1 MKKTN
6 SNNVFLDVSFMEK
19 SFLQNRFP
27 NIYNKCLEE
36 GIDISKEPIPVAPAQ
51 HYFMGGIKVD
61 LNGKTSMENLYA
73 FGETSCTGVHGAN
86 RLASNSLLEALV
98 FSRRGALEINS
109 YIDNLELIIEE
120 RECEDLDKYR
130 LLNRKILIDEICR
143 LRGDIKDELVT
154 CGGECKRALNEDLQ
168 YGDITTESVVLDHKI
183 AKVDIIA
190 KEKGVIAGTEVF
202 KMVFKILGDVEVDFS
217 VNDGE
222 EVERGQHFGQVSG
235 DAKKILMGERV
246 ALNYMQRM
254 CGIATLTREF
264 VERLEGTKVK
274 LLDTRK
280 TTPNMR
286 IFEKYAVKVGEELII
301 DLD

>member
-1 MKKTN
+1 MN
-6 SNNVFLDVSFMEK
+6 WLLVEENVK
-19 SFLQNRFP
+19 
-27 NIYNKCLEE
+27 
-36 GIDISKEPIPVAPAQ
+36 
-51 HYFMGGIKVD
+51 
-61 LNGKTSMENLYA
+61 
-73 FGETSCTGVHGAN
+73 
-86 RLASNSLLEALV
+86 
-98 FSRRGALEINS
+98 RG
-109 YIDNLELIIEE
+109 
-120 RECEDLDKYR
+120 
-130 LLNRKILIDEICR
+130 
-143 LRGDIKDELVT
+143 
-154 CGGECKRALNEDLQ
+154 LNEDLQ

-190 KEKGVIAGTEVF
+190 KEKGIIAGTEVF
-202 KMVFKILGDVEVDFS
+202 KMVFKILGDVEVNFS

-222 EVERGQHFGQVSG
+222 EVEEGQHFGEVFG

-286 IFEKYAVKVGEELII
+286 IFEKYAVKVGGGTNHRFGLNDGVMIKDNHIEAAGGIKNAVSLARKNSPFVRKIEVEVESIEQLKEALEAKADIIMLDNMDIKTLKESVKLIDNKVEVEASGNVTLDNIREIAKTGVDFISTGAVTHSFKVLDISMKNFRYI
-301 DLD
+301 D

>member
-1 MKKTN
+1 MN
-6 SNNVFLDVSFMEK
+6 WLLVEENV
-19 SFLQNRFP
+19 
-27 NIYNKCLEE
+27 
-36 GIDISKEPIPVAPAQ
+36 
-51 HYFMGGIKVD
+51 
-61 LNGKTSMENLYA
+61 
-73 FGETSCTGVHGAN
+73 
-86 RLASNSLLEALV
+86 
-98 FSRRGALEINS
+98 
-109 YIDNLELIIEE
+109 
-120 RECEDLDKYR
+120 
-130 LLNRKILIDEICR
+130 
-143 LRGDIKDELVT
+143 
-154 CGGECKRALNEDLQ
+154 KRALNEDLQ

-190 KEKGVIAGTEVF
+190 KEKGIIAGTEVF
-202 KMVFKILGDVEVDFS
+202 KMVFKILGDVEVNFS

-222 EVERGQHFGQVSG
+222 EVEEGQHFGEVFG

-286 IFEKYAVKVGEELII
+286 IFEKYAVKVGGGTNHRFGLNDGVMIKDNHIEAAGGIKNAVSLARKNSPFVRKIEVEVESIEQLKEALETKADIIMLDNMDIKTLKEAVKLIDNRVEVEASGNVTLDNIREIAKTGVDFISTGAVTHSFKVLDISMKNFRYI
-301 DLD
+301 D

>member
-1 MKKTN
+1 MN
-6 SNNVFLDVSFMEK
+6 WLLVEENV
-19 SFLQNRFP
+19 
-27 NIYNKCLEE
+27 
-36 GIDISKEPIPVAPAQ
+36 
-51 HYFMGGIKVD
+51 
-61 LNGKTSMENLYA
+61 
-73 FGETSCTGVHGAN
+73 
-86 RLASNSLLEALV
+86 
-98 FSRRGALEINS
+98 
-109 YIDNLELIIEE
+109 
-120 RECEDLDKYR
+120 
-130 LLNRKILIDEICR
+130 
-143 LRGDIKDELVT
+143 
-154 CGGECKRALNEDLQ
+154 KRALNEDLQ
-168 YGDITTESVVLDHKI
+168 YGDITTESVVLNHKI

-222 EVERGQHFGQVSG
+222 EVEKGQYFGQVSG

-286 IFEKYAVKVGEELII
+286 IFEKYAVKVGGGTNHRFGLNDGVMIKDNHIEAAGGIKNAVSLARKNSPFVRKIEVEVESIEQLKEALETKADIIMLDNMDIKTLKEAVKLIDNRAEVEASGNVTLDNIREIAKTGVDFISTGSVTHSFKVLDISMKNFRYI
-301 DLD
+301 D

>member
-1 MKKTN
+1 MN
-6 SNNVFLDVSFMEK
+6 WLLVEENV
-19 SFLQNRFP
+19 
-27 NIYNKCLEE
+27 
-36 GIDISKEPIPVAPAQ
+36 
-51 HYFMGGIKVD
+51 
-61 LNGKTSMENLYA
+61 
-73 FGETSCTGVHGAN
+73 
-86 RLASNSLLEALV
+86 
-98 FSRRGALEINS
+98 
-109 YIDNLELIIEE
+109 
-120 RECEDLDKYR
+120 
-130 LLNRKILIDEICR
+130 
-143 LRGDIKDELVT
+143 
-154 CGGECKRALNEDLQ
+154 KRALNEDLQ

-217 VNDGE
+217 VSDGDQ
-222 EVERGQHFGQVSG
+222 VEKGQHFGQVSG

-264 VERLEGTKVK
+264 VGRLEGTKVK

-286 IFEKYAVKVGEELII
+286 IFEKYAVKVGGGTNHRFGLNEGVMIKDNHIEAAGGIKNAVSLARKNSPFVRKIEVEVESIEQLNEALEAKADIIMLDNMDIKTLEEAVKLIDNRAEVEASGNVTLDNIREIAETGVDFISTGAVTHSFKVLDISMKNFRYI
-301 DLD
+301 D

>member
-1 MKKTN
+1 MN
-6 SNNVFLDVSFMEK
+6 WLLVEENV
-19 SFLQNRFP
+19 
-27 NIYNKCLEE
+27 
-36 GIDISKEPIPVAPAQ
+36 
-51 HYFMGGIKVD
+51 
-61 LNGKTSMENLYA
+61 
-73 FGETSCTGVHGAN
+73 
-86 RLASNSLLEALV
+86 
-98 FSRRGALEINS
+98 
-109 YIDNLELIIEE
+109 
-120 RECEDLDKYR
+120 
-130 LLNRKILIDEICR
+130 
-143 LRGDIKDELVT
+143 
-154 CGGECKRALNEDLQ
+154 KRALNEDLQ

-222 EVERGQHFGQVSG
+222 EVEKGQYFGQVSG

-286 IFEKYAVKVGEELII
+286 IFEKYAVKVGGGTNHRFGLNDGVMIKDNHIEAAGGIKNAVSLARKNSPFVRKIEVEVESIEQLKEALETKADIIMLDNMDIKTLKEAVKLIDNRAEVEASGNVTLDNIREIAKTGVDFISTGSVTHSFKVLDISMKNFRYI
-301 DLD
+301 D

>member
-1 MKKTN
+1 MN
-6 SNNVFLDVSFMEK
+6 WLLVEGNV
-19 SFLQNRFP
+19 
-27 NIYNKCLEE
+27 
-36 GIDISKEPIPVAPAQ
+36 
-51 HYFMGGIKVD
+51 
-61 LNGKTSMENLYA
+61 
-73 FGETSCTGVHGAN
+73 
-86 RLASNSLLEALV
+86 
-98 FSRRGALEINS
+98 
-109 YIDNLELIIEE
+109 
-120 RECEDLDKYR
+120 
-130 LLNRKILIDEICR
+130 
-143 LRGDIKDELVT
+143 
-154 CGGECKRALNEDLQ
+154 KRALNEDLQ

-217 VNDGE
+217 VSDGDQ
-222 EVERGQHFGQVSG
+222 VEKGQHFGQVSG

-264 VERLEGTKVK
+264 VGRLEGTKVK

-286 IFEKYAVKVGEELII
+286 IFEKYAVKVGGGTNHRFGLNDGVMIKDNHIEAAGGIKNAVSLARKNSPFVRKIEVEVESIEQLNEALEAKADIIMLDNMDIKTLKEAVKLIDNRSEVEASGNVTLDNIREIAETGVDFISTGAVTHSFKVLDISMKNFRYI
-301 DLD
+301 D

>member
-1 MKKTN
+1 MN
-6 SNNVFLDVSFMEK
+6 WLLVEENV
-19 SFLQNRFP
+19 
-27 NIYNKCLEE
+27 
-36 GIDISKEPIPVAPAQ
+36 
-51 HYFMGGIKVD
+51 
-61 LNGKTSMENLYA
+61 
-73 FGETSCTGVHGAN
+73 
-86 RLASNSLLEALV
+86 
-98 FSRRGALEINS
+98 
-109 YIDNLELIIEE
+109 
-120 RECEDLDKYR
+120 
-130 LLNRKILIDEICR
+130 
-143 LRGDIKDELVT
+143 
-154 CGGECKRALNEDLQ
+154 KRALNEDLQ

-202 KMVFKILGDVEVDFS
+202 KMVFKILGDVEVNFS

-222 EVERGQHFGQVSG
+222 EVEEGQHFGEVFG

-286 IFEKYAVKVGEELII
+286 IFEKYAVKVGGGTNHRFGLNDGVMIKDNHIEAAGGIKNAVSLARKNSPFVRKIEVEVESIEQLKEALEAKADIIMLDNMDIKILKEAVKLIDNRVEVEASGNITLDNIREIAKTGVDFISTGAVTHSFKVLDISMKNFRYI
-301 DLD
+301 D

>member
-1 MKKTN
+1 MN
-6 SNNVFLDVSFMEK
+6 WLLVEENV
-19 SFLQNRFP
+19 
-27 NIYNKCLEE
+27 
-36 GIDISKEPIPVAPAQ
+36 
-51 HYFMGGIKVD
+51 
-61 LNGKTSMENLYA
+61 
-73 FGETSCTGVHGAN
+73 
-86 RLASNSLLEALV
+86 
-98 FSRRGALEINS
+98 
-109 YIDNLELIIEE
+109 
-120 RECEDLDKYR
+120 
-130 LLNRKILIDEICR
+130 
-143 LRGDIKDELVT
+143 
-154 CGGECKRALNEDLQ
+154 KRALNEDLQ

-183 AKVDIIA
+183 ARVDIIA

-202 KMVFKILGDVEVDFS
+202 KMVFKILGDVEVNFS

-222 EVERGQHFGQVSG
+222 EVEEGQHFGEVFG

-286 IFEKYAVKVGEELII
+286 IFEKYAVKVGGGTNHRFGLNDGVMIKDNHIEAAGGIKNAVSLARKNSPFVRKIEVEVESIEQLNEALEAKADIIMLDNMDIKTLKEAVKLIDNRVEVEASGNVTLDNIREIAKTGVDFISTGSVTHSFKVLDISMKNFRYI
-301 DLD
+301 D

>member
-1 MKKTN
+1 MN
-6 SNNVFLDVSFMEK
+6 WLLVEENV
-19 SFLQNRFP
+19 
-27 NIYNKCLEE
+27 
-36 GIDISKEPIPVAPAQ
+36 
-51 HYFMGGIKVD
+51 
-61 LNGKTSMENLYA
+61 
-73 FGETSCTGVHGAN
+73 
-86 RLASNSLLEALV
+86 
-98 FSRRGALEINS
+98 
-109 YIDNLELIIEE
+109 
-120 RECEDLDKYR
+120 
-130 LLNRKILIDEICR
+130 
-143 LRGDIKDELVT
+143 
-154 CGGECKRALNEDLQ
+154 KRALNEDLQ

-202 KMVFKILGDVEVDFS
+202 KMVFKILGDVEVNFS

-222 EVERGQHFGQVSG
+222 EVEEGQHFGEVFG

-286 IFEKYAVKVGEELII
+286 IFEKYAVKVGGGTNHRFGLNDGVMIKDNHIEAAGGIKNAVSLARKNSPFVRKIEVEVESIEQLNEALEAKADIIMLDNMDIKTLKESVKLIDNRVEVEASGNVTLDNIREIAQTGVDFISTGAVTHSFKVLDISMKNFRYI
-301 DLD
+301 D

>member
-1 MKKTN
+1 MN
-6 SNNVFLDVSFMEK
+6 WLLVEENV
-19 SFLQNRFP
+19 
-27 NIYNKCLEE
+27 
-36 GIDISKEPIPVAPAQ
+36 
-51 HYFMGGIKVD
+51 
-61 LNGKTSMENLYA
+61 
-73 FGETSCTGVHGAN
+73 
-86 RLASNSLLEALV
+86 
-98 FSRRGALEINS
+98 
-109 YIDNLELIIEE
+109 
-120 RECEDLDKYR
+120 
-130 LLNRKILIDEICR
+130 
-143 LRGDIKDELVT
+143 
-154 CGGECKRALNEDLQ
+154 KRALNEDLQ

-190 KEKGVIAGTEVF
+190 KEKGIIAGTEVF
-202 KMVFKILGDVEVDFS
+202 KMVFKILGDVEVNFS

-222 EVERGQHFGQVSG
+222 EVEEGQHFGEVFG

-286 IFEKYAVKVGEELII
+286 IFEKYAVKVGGGTNHRFGLNDGVMIKDNHIEAAGGIKNAVSLARKNSPFVRKIEVEVESIEQLNEALEAKADIIMLDNMDIKTLKEAVKLIDNRVEVEASGNVTLDNIREIAKTGVDFISTGAVTHSFKVLDISMKNFRYI
-301 DLD
+301 D

>member
-1 MKKTN
+1 MN
-6 SNNVFLDVSFMEK
+6 WLLVEENV
-19 SFLQNRFP
+19 
-27 NIYNKCLEE
+27 
-36 GIDISKEPIPVAPAQ
+36 
-51 HYFMGGIKVD
+51 
-61 LNGKTSMENLYA
+61 
-73 FGETSCTGVHGAN
+73 
-86 RLASNSLLEALV
+86 
-98 FSRRGALEINS
+98 
-109 YIDNLELIIEE
+109 
-120 RECEDLDKYR
+120 
-130 LLNRKILIDEICR
+130 
-143 LRGDIKDELVT
+143 
-154 CGGECKRALNEDLQ
+154 KRALNEDLQ

-190 KEKGVIAGTEVF
+190 KGKGVIAGTEVF
-202 KMVFKILGDVEVDFS
+202 KMVFKILGDVEVNFS

-222 EVERGQHFGQVSG
+222 EVEEGQHFGEVFG

-286 IFEKYAVKVGEELII
+286 IFEKYAVKVGGGTNHRFGLNDGVMIKDNHIEAAGGIKNAVSLARKNSPFVRKIEVEVESIEQLKEALEAKADIIMLDNMDIKNLKEAVNLIDNRVEVEASGNVTLDNIREIAKTGVDFISTGAVTHSFKVLDISMKNFRYI
-301 DLD
+301 D

>member
-1 MKKTN
+1 MN
-6 SNNVFLDVSFMEK
+6 WLLVEENV
-19 SFLQNRFP
+19 
-27 NIYNKCLEE
+27 
-36 GIDISKEPIPVAPAQ
+36 
-51 HYFMGGIKVD
+51 
-61 LNGKTSMENLYA
+61 
-73 FGETSCTGVHGAN
+73 
-86 RLASNSLLEALV
+86 
-98 FSRRGALEINS
+98 
-109 YIDNLELIIEE
+109 
-120 RECEDLDKYR
+120 
-130 LLNRKILIDEICR
+130 
-143 LRGDIKDELVT
+143 
-154 CGGECKRALNEDLQ
+154 KRALNEDLQ
-168 YGDITTESVVLDHKI
+168 YGDITTESVVLNHKI
-183 AKVDIIA
+183 ANVDIIA

-222 EVERGQHFGQVSG
+222 EVEKGQYFGQVSG

-286 IFEKYAVKVGEELII
+286 IFEKYAVKVGGGTNHRFGLNDGVMIKDNHIEAAGGIKNAVSLARKNSPFVRKIEVEVESIEQLKEALETKADIIMLDNMDIKTLKEAVKLIDNRAEVEASGNVTLDNIREIAKTGVDFISTGAVTHSFKVLDISMKNFRYI
-301 DLD
+301 D

>member
-1 MKKTN
+1 MN
-6 SNNVFLDVSFMEK
+6 WLLVEENV
-19 SFLQNRFP
+19 
-27 NIYNKCLEE
+27 
-36 GIDISKEPIPVAPAQ
+36 
-51 HYFMGGIKVD
+51 
-61 LNGKTSMENLYA
+61 
-73 FGETSCTGVHGAN
+73 
-86 RLASNSLLEALV
+86 
-98 FSRRGALEINS
+98 
-109 YIDNLELIIEE
+109 
-120 RECEDLDKYR
+120 
-130 LLNRKILIDEICR
+130 
-143 LRGDIKDELVT
+143 
-154 CGGECKRALNEDLQ
+154 KRALNEDLQ

-222 EVERGQHFGQVSG
+222 EVEKGQHFGQVSG

-286 IFEKYAVKVGEELII
+286 IFEKYAVKVGGGTNHRFGLNDGVMIKDNHIEAAGGIKNAVSLARKNSPFVRKIEVEVESIEQLNEALEAKADIIMLDNMDIKTLKEAVKLIDNRAEVEASGNVTLDNIMEIAETGVDFISTGSVTHSFKVLDISMKNFRYI
-301 DLD
+301 D

>member
-1 MKKTN
+1 MN
-6 SNNVFLDVSFMEK
+6 WLLVEENV
-19 SFLQNRFP
+19 
-27 NIYNKCLEE
+27 
-36 GIDISKEPIPVAPAQ
+36 
-51 HYFMGGIKVD
+51 
-61 LNGKTSMENLYA
+61 
-73 FGETSCTGVHGAN
+73 
-86 RLASNSLLEALV
+86 
-98 FSRRGALEINS
+98 
-109 YIDNLELIIEE
+109 
-120 RECEDLDKYR
+120 
-130 LLNRKILIDEICR
+130 
-143 LRGDIKDELVT
+143 
-154 CGGECKRALNEDLQ
+154 KRALNEDLQ
-168 YGDITTESVVLDHKI
+168 YGDITTESVVLNHKI

-202 KMVFKILGDVEVDFS
+202 KMVFKTLGDVEVDFS

-222 EVERGQHFGQVSG
+222 EVEKGQYFGQVSG

-286 IFEKYAVKVGEELII
+286 IFEKYAVKVGGGTNHRFGLNDGVMIKDNHIEAAGGIKNAVSLARKNSPFVRKIEVEVESIEQLKEALETKADIIMLDNMDIKTLKEAVKLIDNRAEVEASGNVTLDNIREIAKTGVDFISTGAVTHSFKVLDISMKNFRYI
-301 DLD
+301 D

>member
-1 MKKTN
+1 MN
-6 SNNVFLDVSFMEK
+6 WLLVEENV
-19 SFLQNRFP
+19 
-27 NIYNKCLEE
+27 
-36 GIDISKEPIPVAPAQ
+36 
-51 HYFMGGIKVD
+51 
-61 LNGKTSMENLYA
+61 
-73 FGETSCTGVHGAN
+73 
-86 RLASNSLLEALV
+86 
-98 FSRRGALEINS
+98 
-109 YIDNLELIIEE
+109 
-120 RECEDLDKYR
+120 
-130 LLNRKILIDEICR
+130 
-143 LRGDIKDELVT
+143 
-154 CGGECKRALNEDLQ
+154 KRALNEDLQ

-222 EVERGQHFGQVSG
+222 EVEEGQHFGEVFG

-286 IFEKYAVKVGEELII
+286 IFEKYAVKVGGGTNHRFGLNDGVMIKDNHIEAAGGIKNAVSLARKNSPFVRKIEVEVESIEQLNEALEAKADIIMLDNMDIKTLKEAVKLIDNRVEVEASGNVTLDNIREIAKTGVDFISTGAVTHSFKVLDISMKNFRYI
-301 DLD
+301 D

>member
-1 MKKTN
+1 MN
-6 SNNVFLDVSFMEK
+6 WLLVEENV
-19 SFLQNRFP
+19 
-27 NIYNKCLEE
+27 
-36 GIDISKEPIPVAPAQ
+36 
-51 HYFMGGIKVD
+51 
-61 LNGKTSMENLYA
+61 
-73 FGETSCTGVHGAN
+73 
-86 RLASNSLLEALV
+86 
-98 FSRRGALEINS
+98 
-109 YIDNLELIIEE
+109 
-120 RECEDLDKYR
+120 
-130 LLNRKILIDEICR
+130 
-143 LRGDIKDELVT
+143 
-154 CGGECKRALNEDLQ
+154 KRALNEDLQ

-202 KMVFKILGDVEVDFS
+202 KMVFKILGDVEVKFS

-222 EVERGQHFGQVSG
+222 EVEKGQHFGEVFG

-286 IFEKYAVKVGEELII
+286 IFEKYAVKVGGGTNHRFGLNDGVMIKDNHIEAAGGIKNAVSLARKNSPFVRKIEVEVENIEQLKEALEAKADIIMLDNMDIKTLKEAVKLIDNKVEVEASGNVTLDNIREIAETGVDFISTGAVTHSFKVLDISMKNFRYI
-301 DLD
+301 D

>member
-1 MKKTN
+1 MN
-6 SNNVFLDVSFMEK
+6 WLLVEENV
-19 SFLQNRFP
+19 
-27 NIYNKCLEE
+27 
-36 GIDISKEPIPVAPAQ
+36 
-51 HYFMGGIKVD
+51 
-61 LNGKTSMENLYA
+61 
-73 FGETSCTGVHGAN
+73 
-86 RLASNSLLEALV
+86 
-98 FSRRGALEINS
+98 
-109 YIDNLELIIEE
+109 
-120 RECEDLDKYR
+120 
-130 LLNRKILIDEICR
+130 
-143 LRGDIKDELVT
+143 
-154 CGGECKRALNEDLQ
+154 KRALNEDLQ

-190 KEKGVIAGTEVF
+190 KEKGIIAGTEVF
-202 KMVFKILGDVEVDFS
+202 KMVFKILGDVEVNFS

-222 EVERGQHFGQVSG
+222 EVEEGQHFGEVFG

-286 IFEKYAVKVGEELII
+286 IFEKYAVKVGGGTNHRFGLNDGVMIKDNHIEAAGGIKNAVSLARKNSPFVRKIEVEVESIEQLNEALEAKADIIMLDNMDIKTLKEAVNLIDNRVEVEASGNVTLDNIREIAKTGVNFISTGAVTHSFKVLDISMKNFRYI
-301 DLD
+301 D

>member
-1 MKKTN
+1 MN
-6 SNNVFLDVSFMEK
+6 WLLVEENV
-19 SFLQNRFP
+19 
-27 NIYNKCLEE
+27 
-36 GIDISKEPIPVAPAQ
+36 
-51 HYFMGGIKVD
+51 
-61 LNGKTSMENLYA
+61 
-73 FGETSCTGVHGAN
+73 
-86 RLASNSLLEALV
+86 
-98 FSRRGALEINS
+98 
-109 YIDNLELIIEE
+109 
-120 RECEDLDKYR
+120 
-130 LLNRKILIDEICR
+130 
-143 LRGDIKDELVT
+143 
-154 CGGECKRALNEDLQ
+154 KRALNEDLQ

-190 KEKGVIAGTEVF
+190 KEKGIIAGTEVF
-202 KMVFKILGDVEVDFS
+202 KMVFKILGDIEVNFS

-222 EVERGQHFGQVSG
+222 EVEEGQHFGEVFG

-286 IFEKYAVKVGEELII
+286 IFEKYAVKVGGGTNHRFGLNDGVMIKDNHIEAAGGIKNAVSLARKNSPFVRKIEVEVESIEQLNEALEAKADIIMLDNMDIKTLKEAVKLIDNRVEVEASGNVTLDNIREIAKTGVNFISTGAVTHSFKVLDISMKNFRYI
-301 DLD
+301 D

>member
-1 MKKTN
+1 MN
-6 SNNVFLDVSFMEK
+6 WLLVEENV
-19 SFLQNRFP
+19 
-27 NIYNKCLEE
+27 
-36 GIDISKEPIPVAPAQ
+36 
-51 HYFMGGIKVD
+51 
-61 LNGKTSMENLYA
+61 
-73 FGETSCTGVHGAN
+73 
-86 RLASNSLLEALV
+86 
-98 FSRRGALEINS
+98 
-109 YIDNLELIIEE
+109 
-120 RECEDLDKYR
+120 
-130 LLNRKILIDEICR
+130 
-143 LRGDIKDELVT
+143 
-154 CGGECKRALNEDLQ
+154 KRALNEDLQ

-202 KMVFKILGDVEVDFS
+202 KMVFKILGDVEVNFS

-222 EVERGQHFGQVSG
+222 EVEEGQHFGEVFG

-286 IFEKYAVKVGEELII
+286 IFEKYAVKVGGGTNHRFGLNDGVMIKDNHIEAAGGIKNAVSLARKNSPFVRKIEVEVESIEQLKEALEAKADIIMLDNMDIKTLKEAVKLIENRVEVEASGNVTLDNIREIAKTGVDFISTGAVTHSFKVLDISMKNFRYI
-301 DLD
+301 D

>member
-1 MKKTN
+1 MN
-6 SNNVFLDVSFMEK
+6 WLLVDENV
-19 SFLQNRFP
+19 
-27 NIYNKCLEE
+27 
-36 GIDISKEPIPVAPAQ
+36 
-51 HYFMGGIKVD
+51 
-61 LNGKTSMENLYA
+61 
-73 FGETSCTGVHGAN
+73 
-86 RLASNSLLEALV
+86 
-98 FSRRGALEINS
+98 
-109 YIDNLELIIEE
+109 
-120 RECEDLDKYR
+120 
-130 LLNRKILIDEICR
+130 
-143 LRGDIKDELVT
+143 
-154 CGGECKRALNEDLQ
+154 KRALNEDLQ

-217 VNDGE
+217 VSDGDQ
-222 EVERGQHFGQVSG
+222 VEKGQHFGQVSG

-264 VERLEGTKVK
+264 VGRLEGTKVK

-286 IFEKYAVKVGEELII
+286 IFEKYAVKVGGGTNHRFGLNDGVMIKDNHIEAAGGIKNAVSLARKNSPFVRKIEVEVESIEQLNEALEAKADIIMLDNMDIKTLEEAVKLIDNRAEVEASGNVTLDNIREIAETGVDFISTGAVTHSFKVLDISMKNFRYI
-301 DLD
+301 D

>member
-1 MKKTN
+1 MN
-6 SNNVFLDVSFMEK
+6 WLLVEENV
-19 SFLQNRFP
+19 
-27 NIYNKCLEE
+27 
-36 GIDISKEPIPVAPAQ
+36 
-51 HYFMGGIKVD
+51 
-61 LNGKTSMENLYA
+61 
-73 FGETSCTGVHGAN
+73 
-86 RLASNSLLEALV
+86 
-98 FSRRGALEINS
+98 
-109 YIDNLELIIEE
+109 
-120 RECEDLDKYR
+120 
-130 LLNRKILIDEICR
+130 
-143 LRGDIKDELVT
+143 
-154 CGGECKRALNEDLQ
+154 KRALNEDLQ

-202 KMVFKILGDVEVDFS
+202 KMVFKILEDVEVNFS

-222 EVERGQHFGQVSG
+222 EVEEGQHFGEVFG

-286 IFEKYAVKVGEELII
+286 IFEKYAVKVGGGTNHRFGLNDGVMIKDNHIEAAGGIKNAVSLARKNSPFVRKIEVEVESIEQLKEALEAKADIIMLDNMDIKTLKEAVKLIENRVEVEASGNVTLDNIREIAQTGVDFISTGAVTHSFKVLDISMKNFRYI
-301 DLD
+301 D

>member
-1 MKKTN
+1 MN
-6 SNNVFLDVSFMEK
+6 WLLVEENV
-19 SFLQNRFP
+19 
-27 NIYNKCLEE
+27 
-36 GIDISKEPIPVAPAQ
+36 
-51 HYFMGGIKVD
+51 
-61 LNGKTSMENLYA
+61 
-73 FGETSCTGVHGAN
+73 
-86 RLASNSLLEALV
+86 
-98 FSRRGALEINS
+98 
-109 YIDNLELIIEE
+109 
-120 RECEDLDKYR
+120 
-130 LLNRKILIDEICR
+130 
-143 LRGDIKDELVT
+143 
-154 CGGECKRALNEDLQ
+154 KRALNEDLQ

-217 VNDGE
+217 VSDGDQ
-222 EVERGQHFGQVSG
+222 VEKGKHFGQVSG

-264 VERLEGTKVK
+264 VGRLEGTKVK

-286 IFEKYAVKVGEELII
+286 IFEKYAVKVGGGTNHRFGLNDGVMIKDNHIEAAGGIKNAVSLARKNSPFVRKIEVEVESIEQLNEALEAKADIIMLDNMDIKTLKEAVKLIDNRAEVEASGNVTLDNIREIAETGVDFISTGAVTHSFKVLDISMKNFRYI
-301 DLD
+301 D

>member
-1 MKKTN
+1 MN
-6 SNNVFLDVSFMEK
+6 WLLVEENV
-19 SFLQNRFP
+19 
-27 NIYNKCLEE
+27 
-36 GIDISKEPIPVAPAQ
+36 
-51 HYFMGGIKVD
+51 
-61 LNGKTSMENLYA
+61 
-73 FGETSCTGVHGAN
+73 
-86 RLASNSLLEALV
+86 
-98 FSRRGALEINS
+98 
-109 YIDNLELIIEE
+109 
-120 RECEDLDKYR
+120 
-130 LLNRKILIDEICR
+130 
-143 LRGDIKDELVT
+143 
-154 CGGECKRALNEDLQ
+154 KRALNEDLQ

-217 VNDGE
+217 VSDGDQ
-222 EVERGQHFGQVSG
+222 VEKGQHFGQVSG

-264 VERLEGTKVK
+264 VGRLEGTKVK

-286 IFEKYAVKVGEELII
+286 IFEKYAVKVGGGTNHRFGLNDGVMIKDNHIEAAGGIKNAVSLARKNSPFVRKIEVEVESIDQLKEALEAKADIIMLDNMDIKTLKEAVKLIDNRAEVEASGNVTLDNIREIAETGVDFISTGAVTHSFKVLDISMKNFRYI
-301 DLD
+301 D

>member
-1 MKKTN
+1 MN
-6 SNNVFLDVSFMEK
+6 WLLVEENV
-19 SFLQNRFP
+19 
-27 NIYNKCLEE
+27 
-36 GIDISKEPIPVAPAQ
+36 
-51 HYFMGGIKVD
+51 
-61 LNGKTSMENLYA
+61 
-73 FGETSCTGVHGAN
+73 
-86 RLASNSLLEALV
+86 
-98 FSRRGALEINS
+98 
-109 YIDNLELIIEE
+109 
-120 RECEDLDKYR
+120 
-130 LLNRKILIDEICR
+130 
-143 LRGDIKDELVT
+143 
-154 CGGECKRALNEDLQ
+154 KRALNEDLQ

-202 KMVFKILGDVEVDFS
+202 KMVFKILGDVEVNFS
-217 VNDGE
+217 VNDGD
-222 EVERGQHFGQVSG
+222 EVEEGQHFGEVFG

-286 IFEKYAVKVGEELII
+286 IFEKYAVKVGGGTNHRFGLNDGVMIKDNHIEAAGGIKNAVSLARKNSPFVRKIEVEVESIEQLNEALEAKADIIMLDNMDIKTLKEAVKLIDNRVEVEASGNVTLDNIREIAKTGVDFISTGAVTHSFKVLDISMKNFRYI
-301 DLD
+301 D

>member
-1 MKKTN
+1 MN
-6 SNNVFLDVSFMEK
+6 WLLVEENV
-19 SFLQNRFP
+19 
-27 NIYNKCLEE
+27 
-36 GIDISKEPIPVAPAQ
+36 
-51 HYFMGGIKVD
+51 
-61 LNGKTSMENLYA
+61 
-73 FGETSCTGVHGAN
+73 
-86 RLASNSLLEALV
+86 
-98 FSRRGALEINS
+98 
-109 YIDNLELIIEE
+109 
-120 RECEDLDKYR
+120 
-130 LLNRKILIDEICR
+130 
-143 LRGDIKDELVT
+143 
-154 CGGECKRALNEDLQ
+154 KRALNEDLQ

-190 KEKGVIAGTEVF
+190 KEKGIIAGAEVF
-202 KMVFKILGDVEVDFS
+202 KMVFKILGDVEVNFS

-222 EVERGQHFGQVSG
+222 EVEEGQHFGEVFG

-286 IFEKYAVKVGEELII
+286 IFEKYAVKVGGGTNHRFGLNDGVMIKDNHIEAAGGIKNAVSLARKNSPFVRKIEVEVESIDQLKEALEAKADIIMLDNMDIKTLKEAVKLIDNKVEVEASGNVTLDNIREIAKTGVNFISTGAVTHSFKVLDISMKNFRYI
-301 DLD
+301 D

>member
-1 MKKTN
+1 MN
-6 SNNVFLDVSFMEK
+6 WLLVEENV
-19 SFLQNRFP
+19 
-27 NIYNKCLEE
+27 
-36 GIDISKEPIPVAPAQ
+36 
-51 HYFMGGIKVD
+51 
-61 LNGKTSMENLYA
+61 
-73 FGETSCTGVHGAN
+73 
-86 RLASNSLLEALV
+86 
-98 FSRRGALEINS
+98 
-109 YIDNLELIIEE
+109 
-120 RECEDLDKYR
+120 
-130 LLNRKILIDEICR
+130 
-143 LRGDIKDELVT
+143 
-154 CGGECKRALNEDLQ
+154 KRALNEDLQ

-222 EVERGQHFGQVSG
+222 EVEKGQHFGQVSG

-286 IFEKYAVKVGEELII
+286 IFEKYAVKAGGGSNHRYNLSDGVMLKDNHIGAAGSITKAVQMAKANVSFVHKIEVETENLDMVREAVEAGADIIMLDNMSPEEMKEAVKII
-301 DLD
+301 DGRALTECSGNVTKENIKNIIDIGVDFVSSGALTHSAPILDISLKNLHAV

>member
-1 MKKTN
+1 MN
-6 SNNVFLDVSFMEK
+6 WLLVEENV
-19 SFLQNRFP
+19 
-27 NIYNKCLEE
+27 
-36 GIDISKEPIPVAPAQ
+36 
-51 HYFMGGIKVD
+51 
-61 LNGKTSMENLYA
+61 
-73 FGETSCTGVHGAN
+73 
-86 RLASNSLLEALV
+86 
-98 FSRRGALEINS
+98 
-109 YIDNLELIIEE
+109 
-120 RECEDLDKYR
+120 
-130 LLNRKILIDEICR
+130 
-143 LRGDIKDELVT
+143 
-154 CGGECKRALNEDLQ
+154 KRALNEDLQ

-222 EVERGQHFGQVSG
+222 KVEKGQHFGQVSG

-286 IFEKYAVKVGEELII
+286 IFEKYAVKVGGGTNHRFGLNDGVMIKDNHIEAAGGIKNAVSLARKNSPFVRKIEVEVESIEQLKEALETKADIIMLDNMDIKTLKEAVKLIDNRAEVEASGNVTLDNIREIAETGVDFISTGSVTHSFKVLDISMKNFRYI
-301 DLD
+301 D

>member
-1 MKKTN
+1 MN
-6 SNNVFLDVSFMEK
+6 WLLVEENV
-19 SFLQNRFP
+19 
-27 NIYNKCLEE
+27 
-36 GIDISKEPIPVAPAQ
+36 
-51 HYFMGGIKVD
+51 
-61 LNGKTSMENLYA
+61 
-73 FGETSCTGVHGAN
+73 
-86 RLASNSLLEALV
+86 
-98 FSRRGALEINS
+98 
-109 YIDNLELIIEE
+109 
-120 RECEDLDKYR
+120 
-130 LLNRKILIDEICR
+130 
-143 LRGDIKDELVT
+143 
-154 CGGECKRALNEDLQ
+154 KRALNEDLQ

-217 VNDGE
+217 VSDGDQ
-222 EVERGQHFGQVSG
+222 VEKGQHFGEVFG

-286 IFEKYAVKVGEELII
+286 IFEKYAVKVGGGTNHRFGLNDGVMIKDNHIEAAGGIKNAVSLARKNSPFVRKIEVEVESIEQLNEALEAKADIIMLDNMDIKTLKEAVKLIDNRSEVEASGNVTLDNIREIAETGVDFISTGAVTHSFKVLDISMKNFRYI
-301 DLD
+301 DQKLVYIKTKIKLINNMKRISE